1 MIMKNIV
8 IPIDFSPYSES
19 AARTGA
25 YIARK
30 TYARLHLLHVVDGPE
45 NWDLMSVSDQQK
57 NPNVE
62 TRMVGETMRLEKF
75 AKDPIFDGLNVAT
88 HVKTGI
94 AHERVVSFS
103 KTHKADLIIMG
114 AHGTGESRAIFVGS
128 TAQKVLRVA
137 SCPVLSVKLNFD
149 PSSVG
154 NILFPSDF
162 EENVTDALAIVTE
175 LARAM
180 DAGID
185 LTFINTPAN
194 FVDSDTSEQ
203 RMLAVKQKK
212 SDVEINRLVY
222 NHYQKDMGI
231 IQAAKKRG
239 AGMIAMVTHN
249 RKQKPAYSFGIT
261 ESVLFLSD
269 IPVLSMIVKN

>member
-1 MIMKNIV
+1 MKNIV

-30 TYARLHLLHVVDGPE
+30 TYARLHLLHVVAGPE

-94 AHERVVSFS
+94 AHERIVSFS
-103 KTHKADLIIMG
+103 RTHKADLIIMG
-114 AHGTGESRAIFVGS
+114 AHGTGESGAIFIGS

-149 PSSVG
+149 PASPG

-175 LARAM
+175 LAKAM

-222 NHYQKDMGI
+222 NHYQKDTGI